1 MCGGKTLKQ
10 NCSFSAPMKY
20 IVFSP
25 YGMFHIIIQRNFR
38 IGLMARTEWNRV
50 RQNLVSK
57 LLRIGEIFI
66 PNSNAI
72 YLHDTPSKY
81 L

>member
-1 MCGGKTLKQ
+1 
-10 NCSFSAPMKY
+10 MKY

-25 YGMFHIIIQRNFR
+25 YWNVPTSIIQKETTGYSQDPNY
-38 IGLMARTEWNRV
+38 LSTHNMEWNEGRV

-57 LLRIGEIFI
+57 LLRIVKFLF

-72 YLHDTPSKY
+72 YLHDHQKY
-81 L
+81 LV